1 MGRYF
6 AVIFILAACT
16 VQWCASSSCC
26 ETFWMQRGSFCYR
39 VIGSPLNWLDAGT
52 ACRNYGGELASIQD
66 GAENTFVYDL
76 WRTQTRSPSGGFWIG
91 LNDVSNENNF
101 AYSDG
106 TAYDYQHWAPGE
118 PNNDDNEDCIHLWKN
133 TKEWNDREC
142 SSELAYV
149 CKMALE

>member
-91 LNDVSNENNF
+91 LHDRYTEGL
-101 AYSDG
+101 YQWSDG
-106 TAYDYQHWAPGE
+106 TEVTYSNWDPKQPD
-118 PNNDDNEDCIHLWKN
+118 NKNNEDCIHIIYGSLQ
-133 TKEWNDREC
+133 WNDADC
-142 SSELAYV
+142 GTGLSYI
-149 CKMALE
+149 CKKAL

>member
-1 MGRYF
+1 MNRA
-6 AVIFILAACT
+6 AVIFMIVFAWVQIGASGCCPEFWTQYGSYCYRSIAQRKTWTAAG
-16 VQWCASSSCC
+16 SSC
-26 ETFWMQRGSFCYR
+26 RSF
-39 VIGSPLNWLDAGT
+39 GA
-52 ACRNYGGELASIQD
+52 ELASVHSS
-66 GAENTFVYDL
+66 AENDFVYDL
-76 WRTQTRSPSGGFWIG
+76 WSLPNKHADAGFWIG